1 MRAFL
6 LLAFC
11 AIVFFLAPPAHAREQ
26 HNLAE
31 RVRDGAQRTDN
42 DLESLVKRD
51 KLNAEQRERLDA
63 ALKDLRRLRDAVAA
77 GKLDGER
84 PRLERAVENID
95 SLIKQAPI
103 EEGDRQTLGI
113 DLYSLQVILDSWKP

>member
-6 LLAFC
+6 LL
-11 AIVFFLAPPAHAREQ
+11 VFGATIFLAPRAQAREQ

-42 DLESLVKRD
+42 DLENLVKRD
-51 KLNAEQRERLDA
+51 KLSAQQRERLDA
-63 ALKDLRRLRDAVAA
+63 TLKDLRQLRDAVAA
-77 GKLDGER
+77 GKLEGER

-95 SLIKQAPI
+95 SLIKQAPMD
-103 EEGDRQTLGI
+103 EGDRQTLGI